1 MLLRFIYISLLTT
14 IGSLYLFAFF
24 WYVEEEIRDFFRYKK

>member
-14 IGSLYLFAFF
+14 ISSLYLFAFF
-24 WYVEEEIRDFFRYKK
+24 WYVEEEITDFFRYRK